1 MLNELNFQRK
11 KGYSLSSSSPS
22 PSQIQPEQQKNIYD
36 FILKQD
42 TRVGNLE
49 KELSLLKSEI
59 SFISAKFPLI
69 EKRSDEKVAKTELDN
84 LITTF
89 PSKEE
94 IQTMLKNELDK
105 NEMFNSFKQEI
116 NVLKEDNISKNK
128 QISQLL
134 NEVKELTKLNQ
145 QEVKNQ
151 NDNKVNDIHSNKK
164 LCEIQDKTNETIL
177 GIKSQT
183 DNYLM
188 QVNKKINDLDN
199 DFNRLIESL
208 KNQFQ
213 SVNDLINQ
221 VDESKVNISDIKQI
235 VLECLNNNN
244 QEIGMFPKTARTPNV
259 KLSSPWDNNN
269 LLEGYK
275 LKSINDGGQII
286 TQHISAM
293 PSLIPDGMNNN
304 FNQNNFQTKSMKQE
318 LIILKNEINSDF
330 ERINTKILNELQNQ
344 ANDIKQ
350 LYQEIHT
357 MTLTNKAPNNNPI
370 LPMTSSYES
379 NLNSNSFL
387 NSNII
392 EINNELA
399 KHTSFIM
406 QLDQELTKKANI
418 DQLNYALEAQAKI
431 NDALCNANKIARW
444 SWSDDSSVNENGFI
458 IWSIQNINTALDV
471 FSWETN
477 NENIFVN
484 LKGIYKIS
492 AGVILTYM
500 KNYNKD
506 IEEDVFY
513 IIVNGENVMSG
524 KRIDEGIVFV
534 EGYIPLPDEAKIQ
547 IKMNIN
553 RNGRNEL
560 DGEVYNTEAFLEI
573 KKLI

>member
-11 KGYSLSSSSPS
+11 KVYSLSSSSTS

>member
-94 IQTMLKNELDK
+94 IQTMLKNELEK

-116 NVLKEDNISKNK
+116 DVLKEDNISKNK

-134 NEVKELTKLNQ
+134 NEVKELTKFNQ

-164 LCEIQDKTNETIL
+164 LCEIQDKTNETIF

-183 DNYLM
+183 DNYLI

-235 VLECLNNNN
+235 ILECLNNTNP
-244 QEIGMFPKTARTPNV
+244 EIGMFPKTARTPNV

-344 ANDIKQ
+344 AN
-350 LYQEIHT
+350 
-357 MTLTNKAPNNNPI
+357 
-370 LPMTSSYES
+370 TS
-379 NLNSNSFL
+379 
-387 NSNII
+387 
-392 EINNELA
+392 
-399 KHTSFIM
+399 
-406 QLDQELTKKANI
+406 
-418 DQLNYALEAQAKI
+418 
-431 NDALCNANKIARW
+431 
-444 SWSDDSSVNENGFI
+444 
-458 IWSIQNINTALDV
+458 
-471 FSWETN
+471 
-477 NENIFVN
+477 
-484 LKGIYKIS
+484 
-492 AGVILTYM
+492 
-500 KNYNKD
+500 
-506 IEEDVFY
+506 
-513 IIVNGENVMSG
+513 
-524 KRIDEGIVFV
+524 
-534 EGYIPLPDEAKIQ
+534 
-547 IKMNIN
+547 
-553 RNGRNEL
+553 
-560 DGEVYNTEAFLEI
+560 
-573 KKLI
+573 

>member
-116 NVLKEDNISKNK
+116 DVLKEDNISKNK

-145 QEVKNQ
+145 QEVKIQ
-151 NDNKVNDIHSNKK
+151 NDSKVNDIHSNKK

-221 VDESKVNISDIKQI
+221 VDESKVNLSDIKQI
-235 VLECLNNNN
+235 FLECLNNN

-357 MTLTNKAPNNNPI
+357 MTLTNKAQNNNPI
-370 LPMTSSYES
+370 LPLTSSYES

>member
-1 MLNELNFQRK
+1 
-11 KGYSLSSSSPS
+11 
-22 PSQIQPEQQKNIYD
+22 
-36 FILKQD
+36 
-42 TRVGNLE
+42 
-49 KELSLLKSEI
+49 
-59 SFISAKFPLI
+59 
-69 EKRSDEKVAKTELDN
+69 
-84 LITTF
+84 
-89 PSKEE
+89 
-94 IQTMLKNELDK
+94 
-105 NEMFNSFKQEI
+105 
-116 NVLKEDNISKNK
+116 
-128 QISQLL
+128 
-134 NEVKELTKLNQ
+134 
-145 QEVKNQ
+145 
-151 NDNKVNDIHSNKK
+151 
-164 LCEIQDKTNETIL
+164 
-177 GIKSQT
+177 
-183 DNYLM
+183 M

-357 MTLTNKAPNNNPI
+357 MTLTNKAQNNNPI

-399 KHTSFIM
+399 KHTNFIM

-492 AGVILTYM
+492 AGVILTYT

-506 IEEDVFY
+506 KEEDVFY

-560 DGEVYNTEAFLEI
+560 DGEIYNTEAFLEI